1 MLGIFLLI
9 LPYFA
14 LKELWP
20 SLAAPALS
28 TGARVVPRSCWDW
41 ARAS

>member
-9 LPYFA
+9 LSYFA

-28 TGARVVPRSCWDW
+28 TGAWSPWFCWDW